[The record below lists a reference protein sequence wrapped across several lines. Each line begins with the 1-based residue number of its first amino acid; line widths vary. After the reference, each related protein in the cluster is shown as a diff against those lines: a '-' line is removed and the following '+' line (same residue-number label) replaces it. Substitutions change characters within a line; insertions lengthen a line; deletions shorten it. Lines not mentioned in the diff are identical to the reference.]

1 MKKILAILLAGM
13 MTATALAGCG
23 GSGDSGSDS
32 KADTASKSDGA
43 SQAADDTSKIDPA
56 SLIDPSFPDES
67 LFGDETDITL
77 KVWAPDK
84 AVNLVKKQVEAF
96 KAHYSNIKFKS
107 IEVIAQG
114 ESDAATMIVNDP
126 DRAAD
131 VFGFPSDQ
139 LEKLVDTQVLSPVAK
154 GFVDTV
160 KYNNAAKPVEAV
172 AAKDGGLYA
181 YPETNDNGYYLVF
194 DNTVVTEED
203 AKTLEGILAACK
215 KAGKQFIFDS
225 GDGFYACTFAFTGGA
240 VIDGFEDDG
249 ETQKFVDYDEDQV
262 VQTLMAF
269 AKLMKDYKGTYSS
282 QAPANISTGFKNGK
296 VAAGVDGT
304 WNAAADKEA
313 LGDKFNAAPLPTINV
328 GGEDKQ
334 LISMFGYK
342 YIGVN
347 SRTKFQRSAQILA
360 YYLAGEE
367 CQKQRAEE
375 LGWGP
380 SNNAAQEACSSDPI
394 IKAVAAQSEN
404 AIPQVKIAGTFWNAM
419 GTLGSEMYKDGWKP
433 ADEAATKDLFHKT
446 IANVRDEG

>member
-23 GSGDSGSDS
+23 GSGDSDSGS
-32 KADTASKSDGA
+32 KADNA
-43 SQAADDTSKIDPA
+43 SQAGGDTSKADEA
-56 SLIDPSFPDES
+56 TLIDPSFPDES

-84 AVNLVKKQVEAF
+84 AVNLVKQQIEDF
-96 KAHYSNIKFKS
+96 KAHYSNTTFKS

-126 DRAAD
+126 DKAAD

-139 LEKLVDTQVLSPVAK
+139 LEKLVDSQVLSPVAK

-160 KYNNAAKPVEAV
+160 KANNAAKPVEAISSPEG
-172 AAKDGGLYA
+172 DLYA
-181 YPETNDNGYYLVF
+181 YPETNDNGYYLVY

-225 GDGFYACTFAFTGGA
+225 GDGFFACTFAFTGGA
-240 VIDGFEDDG
+240 VIDGFEKDG
-249 ETQKFVDYDEDQV
+249 ETQKFVEYDEDQV
-262 VQTLMAF
+262 VKTLMAF
-269 AKLMKDYKGTYSS
+269 AKLMKDYKGTYTS
-282 QAPANISTGFKNGK
+282 QAPANISTGFKNGT
-296 VAAGVDGT
+296 VAAGVDGS
-304 WNAAADKEA
+304 WNAVADKTA
-313 LGDKFNAAPLPTINV
+313 LGDKFGAAPLPTIKV

-347 SRTKFQRSAQILA
+347 SHTKFQRSAQILA

-367 CQKQRAEE
+367 CQKQRADE

-380 SNNAAQEACSSDPI
+380 SNNAAQESFSDDPV
-394 IKAVAAQSEN
+394 IKSIAAQSAN
-404 AIPQVKIAGTFWNAM
+404 AVPQVKIAGTFWSAM
-419 GTLGSEMYKDGWKP
+419 GTLGSELYKDNWKP
-433 ADEAATKDLFHKT
+433 DDEAATKELFKKT